1 MSIQGTPGVTIG
13 DTKSATYSPTQY
25 REFVNDAAE
34 LGFRIRVDLD
44 TNGATDSQAYDANGQ
59 ITGEWSSKTG
69 GQLAWS

>member
-13 DTKSATYSPTQY
+13 DTKSATYGPNQY
-25 REFVNDAAE
+25 REFLNDAEE
-34 LGFRIRVDLD
+34 LGLVTDVTTGL
-44 TNGATDSQAYDANGQ
+44 ATQAYAYDANGQ